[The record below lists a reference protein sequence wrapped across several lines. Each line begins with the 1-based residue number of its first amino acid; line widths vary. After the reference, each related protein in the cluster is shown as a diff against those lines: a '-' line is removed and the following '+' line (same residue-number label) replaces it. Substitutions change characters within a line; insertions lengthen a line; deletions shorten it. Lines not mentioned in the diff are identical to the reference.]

1 MVRVTVAAV
10 IAYGLATA
18 VGLAQ
23 GSWAVLTAIIVMQAS
38 LGHRYRRRSTRF
50 DEPLEVFRSAIDATR
65 RDHVTHELPIEDGEA
80 VFALGFALEQSRQD
94 VHEAADRI
102 SERPTAGASG
112 WNPFKS

>member
-1 MVRVTVAAV
+1 
-10 IAYGLATA
+10 
-18 VGLAQ
+18 
-23 GSWAVLTAIIVMQAS
+23 MQAS
-38 LGHRYRRRSTRF
+38 LGATIQAAIDRF

-80 VFALGFALEQSRQD
+80 VFALGFALEQLRQD